1 MACVSFYLPA
11 VVLYPSPSFHPLSR
25 SGDNGYGEGKEKVL
39 IVEIS
44 GIISEEEKRGIAGLS
59 GEPDMVARIKEE
71 LKTAAKDKHVKAVI
85 LRINSPGGTV
95 TASDMIYHEIEQF
108 KKKQT
113 TRLLPALWIWGHRVV
128 TT

>member
-1 MACVSFYLPA
+1 M
-11 VVLYPSPSFHPLSR
+11 
-25 SGDNGYGEGKEKVL
+25 GKGKEKVL

-108 KKKQT
+108 KRKQT
-113 TRLLPALWIWGHRVV
+113 TRLLPVSWTWGHRVV
-128 TT
+128 IT